1 MARKAKTEE
10 FVLDSKDLVDK
21 VKHIIKEGHA
31 RRIIIKNQKDEEM
44 LTIPL
49 TWAAVGTI
57 LAPVL
62 AAVAAIATVV
72 TKSKLVVEKKDDE
85 EVVVKRKPKAKAKP
99 KPKTTAKKK

>member
-1 MARKAKTEE
+1 MARTKKEE

-21 VKHIIKEGHA
+21 VKQIIKEGNA

-72 TKSKLVVEKKDDE
+72 SKSKLVVEKKDDE
-85 EVVVKRKPKAKAKP
+85 ELVVKKKPKAK
-99 KPKTTAKKK
+99 TAQKKK